1 MPANLPPQYYVL
13 DREFKKERDPF
24 ERLRLAKEL
33 LRMMPKHKG
42 TDKLQAEMKAKIA
55 ILKKETESGGSK
67 KHGVRKVNPY
77 SHFDKEGA
85 GQIVLIGPPNSGK
98 SSILDTMTNCNPP
111 IGDYPYTTR
120 YPLAG
125 MTMYELVPLQ
135 LIDTPPISEETFE
148 NYIPNLIRQA
158 DISVIVV
165 DVSTAG
171 FEDRLKSLFA
181 RLDEKRIVLC
191 RDIPEKIEDPMY
203 CYKKAIFAAHK
214 FLDENGEEGLAQLK
228 KLYEEFVI
236 VPTSI
241 LDDETME
248 NLKKAIYKTLGIM
261 KVFTKRVGQKPDFTD
276 PVILPIGG
284 TVEDAAYELHKDFAV
299 KLQFAKLW
307 GEGRYEGQK
316 VKNNYVLVD
325 GDIIEFHI

>member
-1 MPANLPPQYYVL
+1 MPANLPPQYYTL

-24 ERLRLAKEL
+24 ERLRMAREL
-33 LRMMPKHKG
+33 LRIMPKHKG

-55 ILKKETESGGSK
+55 LLKKETESGGTK
-67 KHGVRKVNPY
+67 KHGARKVDPY
-77 SHFDKEGA
+77 SHFDNEGA

-98 SSILDTMTNCNPP
+98 SSILDTMTNCNPA

-120 YPLAG
+120 FPMAG
-125 MTMYELVPLQ
+125 MTMYQSVPLQ

-165 DVSTAG
+165 DVATAG
-171 FEDRLKSLFA
+171 FEERLKAFYA

-191 RDIPEKIEDPMY
+191 PEIPDEIEDARY
-203 CYKKAIFAAHK
+203 CYKKAIIAAHK
-214 FLDENGEEGLAQLK
+214 YLDENGEEGLARLK
-228 KLYEEFVI
+228 EQFKEFVV

-241 LDDETME
+241 LEDETMD
-248 NLKKAIYKTLGIM
+248 NLKKAIYKMLGIM
-261 KVFTKRVGQKPDFTD
+261 KVFTKKVGHDPDFND

-284 TVEDAAYELHKDFAV
+284 TVEDAAYELHKDFAQ

-307 GEGRYEGQK
+307 GEGRFEGQK
-316 VKNNYVLVD
+316 VKSNYILAD